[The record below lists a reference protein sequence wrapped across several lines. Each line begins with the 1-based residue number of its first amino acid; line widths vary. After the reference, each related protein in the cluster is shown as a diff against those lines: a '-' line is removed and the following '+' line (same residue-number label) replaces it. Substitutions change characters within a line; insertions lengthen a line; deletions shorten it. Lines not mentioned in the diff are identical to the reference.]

1 MINDLLA
8 GVSSFQTNRRASSRF
23 VAGQNRKLLQ
33 FVPKKVRHST
43 AEFFIKSPP
52 SLTDIFINCSEEGGM
67 PDEPNQKPHHCV
79 HMLMHTGGWISID
92 CAGSFRTT

>member
-23 VAGQNRKLLQ
+23 VAGQKRKLLQ
-33 FVPKKVRHST
+33 FVPQKVHHST

-52 SLTDIFINCSEEGGM
+52 SLTAISTTPALFSHAILHFCNRIDRPATEGTTFIIYPLLLDLVGF
-67 PDEPNQKPHHCV
+67 
-79 HMLMHTGGWISID
+79 I
-92 CAGSFRTT
+92 A